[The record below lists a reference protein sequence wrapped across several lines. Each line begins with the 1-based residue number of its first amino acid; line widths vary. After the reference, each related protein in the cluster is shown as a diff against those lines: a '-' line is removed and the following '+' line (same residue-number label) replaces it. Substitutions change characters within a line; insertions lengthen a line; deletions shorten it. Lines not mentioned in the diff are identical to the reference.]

1 MLKYIGKGL
10 NIIGACI
17 TGYVVLKIVYDIGIE
32 NGRKKGVA
40 EAVMNDGVTLDEN
53 QSIGNLFGDLEKG
66 KFYEVEKNGKK
77 VRFQVL

>member
-17 TGYVVLKIVYDIGIE
+17 TGYVVLKIVYDIGVE
-32 NGRKKGVA
+32 NGKRTGTA
-40 EAVMNDGVTLDEN
+40 QAVMNDTVVDDDCPV
-53 QSIGNLFGDLEKG
+53 GNLFGDLEKG
-66 KFYEVEKNGKK
+66 KFYEIEKNGKK